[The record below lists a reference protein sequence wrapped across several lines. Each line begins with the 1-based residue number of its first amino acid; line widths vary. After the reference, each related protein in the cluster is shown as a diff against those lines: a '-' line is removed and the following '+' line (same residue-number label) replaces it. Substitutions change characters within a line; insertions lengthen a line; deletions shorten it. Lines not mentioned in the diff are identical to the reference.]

1 MEADAP
7 LYRHSVHGDNP
18 HPGHKCRY
26 QSGVARAEGLLDFSM
41 LTSPHTGRIGDDGRL
56 YLCCENSCAFV
67 VIGTDDDRVVDQIA
81 TPSANTRRLTMTP
94 SGKKLFT
101 ENEEDA
107 SITSVDIAVSPGRV
121 LDPIALPGPIGGIAA
136 SPRHPYLV
144 ATAAD
149 RPAL

>member
-1 MEADAP
+1 
-7 LYRHSVHGDNP
+7 
-18 HPGHKCRY
+18 
-26 QSGVARAEGLLDFSM
+26 M

-56 YLCCENSCAFV
+56 YPCCENSRAIV
-67 VIGTDDDRVVDQIA
+67 VIDTDDDRVVDQIA

-121 LDPIALPGPIGGIAA
+121 LDPIALPGPIARRCRVSI
-136 SPRHPYLV
+136 
-144 ATAAD
+144 ATAINCAA
-149 RPAL
+149 R